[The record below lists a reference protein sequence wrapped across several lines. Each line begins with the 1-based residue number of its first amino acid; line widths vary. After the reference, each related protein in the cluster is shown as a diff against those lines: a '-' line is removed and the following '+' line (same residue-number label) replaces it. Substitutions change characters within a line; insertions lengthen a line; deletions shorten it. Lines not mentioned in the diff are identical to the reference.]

1 MKIFY
6 VIAILCSLFAVV
18 NGQPAQ
24 QYTFTLTTWAN
35 MGDVNIIFFNEES
48 YSVGSDVIFSQLGS
62 NLMTCNQQECTYTTG
77 FNTVPSHY
85 TYEYTFN
92 GITFMEHID
101 TNINI
106 DHPCL
111 RQVNYYPETVVYRSL
126 QNTNVDNLNQAPA
139 CSLGEVQCGEFIYDS
154 ELVLES
160 NTHVC
165 RYIPVS
171 DISTL
176 KTALAESSLFNGNC
190 EMST

>member
-1 MKIFY
+1 MKIFN

-35 MGDVNIIFFNEES
+35 MGDVNIIFFNE
-48 YSVGSDVIFSQLGS
+48 DIIQLGS

-111 RQVNYYPETVVYRSL
+111 RQVTYYPETVVYRSL

-154 ELVLES
+154 EFVLES

-176 KTALAESSLFNGNC
+176 KTALAESSSFNGNC